1 MWNFRQTTVL
11 LPLLGLALGCANQ
24 EPGPG
29 LTQQGSTAP
38 GLGRHRGMGAGMPQ
52 MACDPGSG
60 ALTPETVGLIER
72 ALADERRA
80 EATNQAIGGAVLPFA
95 QIERAERRHAA
106 ALESLLISHQVT
118 VPEPAALA
126 PMGAAPSLREACAL
140 GVEAETANI
149 ALYDE
154 LLTAELP
161 ADVSCVFKHLQAA
174 SRERHIPAFTRCAGA
189 ANP

>member
-1 MWNFRQTTVL
+1 MWKFHQTTVL

-29 LTQQGSTAP
+29 LAQQGSTAP
-38 GLGRHRGMGAGMPQ
+38 GLGRHRGPGPGMQQ

-60 ALTPETVGLIER
+60 ALTAETVGLIER

-80 EATNQAIGGAVLPFA
+80 EATYQAIGGAVLPFA

-106 ALESLLISHQVT
+106 ALESLLVSHGAT
-118 VPEPAALA
+118 VPEVAAPPPLDD
-126 PMGAAPSLREACAL
+126 APSLSEACAI
-140 GVEAETANI
+140 GVEAEIANI

-154 LLTAELP
+154 LLKAELP

-174 SRERHIPAFTRCAGA
+174 SRDRHIPAFTRCAGA
-189 ANP
+189 GSP